1 MWPGPM
7 PLARGARP
15 VPGMR
20 GFPPMMIGA
29 DGFSY
34 GVTPDGFPMPDLFGV
49 APRPFAPY
57 GPRFSG
63 DFTGP
68 GGMMFPGRPPQPG
81 SVFPPNGFSGMMMGP
96 GRPPFM
102 GGMGPTATNP
112 RGGRP
117 VGVPPPFP
125 NQPQS
130 SQNSSRVAK
139 RDVRGSINDR
149 NDRYSAGSDQGRAQE
164 MGGPGRGPD
173 DEVQYQ
179 QEGSKANQEDQ
190 YGSRNFRNDESES
203 EDEAPRRSRHG
214 EGKKK
219 RRDSE
224 GDAAA
229 SSDN

>member
-1 MWPGPM
+1 MWPAQM
-7 PLARGARP
+7 PLGRGARP
-15 VPGMR
+15 MPGMR
-20 GFPPMMIGA
+20 GFPPMMMGA

-34 GVTPDGFPMPDLFGV
+34 APVTPDGFPMPDLFGV
-49 APRPFAPY
+49 GPRPFAPY
-57 GPRFSG
+57 APRFSG

-81 SVFPPNGFSGMMMGP
+81 AVFPPNGFGMMMGP

-112 RGGRP
+112 RAVRP

-125 NQPQS
+125 TPPQS
-130 SQNSSRVAK
+130 SQNNIRASK
-139 RDVRGSINDR
+139 RDQRAPTNDR
-149 NDRYSAGSDQGRAQE
+149 NERYGAGSDQGRAQE

-173 DEVQYQ
+173 DEMQYQ
-179 QEGSKANQEDQ
+179 QEGSKAPREDQ
-190 YGSRNFRNDESES
+190 YGSGNFRNDESES

-219 RRDSE
+219 RRGSE

-229 SSDN
+229 SSDH